1 MQQIGI
7 IGMAVM
13 GKNLALNIK
22 NNGYSV
28 SVFNITREET
38 DKVASKY
45 ADKNLLATYS
55 WGEFVNS
62 LEKPRKIIMLIKSGV
77 PVDQT
82 IEHLKDL
89 LDKGD
94 ILIDGG
100 NSFYKDTNRRYQYL
114 QQFGINY
121 IGMGISGG
129 ELGALRGP
137 SMMPGGDEK
146 IYQKL
151 LPLFKKISAKTA
163 DNEACV
169 DYIGPE
175 GSGHYVKMV
184 HNGIEYGIMQAIC
197 EVYDILRNILNLN
210 NDEVSDI
217 FDKWNQGSLNS
228 YLMSI
233 TSNILR
239 QKDPISQKYM
249 VDIILNKADYKGTG
263 NWMIEDALRLG
274 APISVIFAAVFA
286 RFVSN
291 STLSTLSTLSN
302 IANFDFVIENKSKFI
317 EQLEDALYLVQII
330 SYSQGFEQLH
340 CASESYNWHLNYAN
354 IAKIWEAGCIIRAES
369 LINIKNSFVKS
380 PNQKNILQDPVF
392 EHLVTGNLSSLR
404 YIIKSAHEYYVP
416 TPVLDASLDYILS
429 IFNSK
434 LPANLLQA
442 QRDYFGAH
450 TYLRIDKAG
459 TFHTQWYD
467 EK

>member
-1 MQQIGI
+1 MQQVGI

-22 NNGYSV
+22 NSGYSV
-28 SVFNITREET
+28 SVFNITRAET
-38 DKVASKY
+38 DEVASKY

-55 WGEFVNS
+55 WEEFVGS
-62 LEKPRKIIMLIKSGV
+62 LEKPRKIIMMIKAGS

-82 IEHLKDL
+82 IEHLQGI

-129 ELGALRGP
+129 ELGALNGP
-137 SMMPGGDEK
+137 SMMPGGDEE
-146 IYQKL
+146 ICQKL
-151 LPLFKKISAKTA
+151 LPLFKKIAAKTPA
-163 DNEACV
+163 NEACV
-169 DYIGPE
+169 NYIGPE

-197 EVYDILRNILNLN
+197 EIYDILRNILNLN
-210 NDEVSDI
+210 NAEISDI

-228 YLMSI
+228 YLISI
-233 TSNILR
+233 TTNILR
-239 QKDPISQKYM
+239 QKDPITQKDM
-249 VDIILNKADYKGTG
+249 VDVILNKADYKGTG

-274 APISVIFAAVFA
+274 TPISVIFAAVFA

-291 STLSTLSTLSN
+291 STLGSLENPTHS
-302 IANFDFVIENKSKFI
+302 DFTIKNKNKFI
-317 EQLEDALYLVQII
+317 KQLESSLYLAQII
-330 SYSQGFEQLH
+330 SYAQGFEQLR
-340 CASESYNWHLNYAN
+340 CASKAYNWNLNYAN
-354 IAKIWEAGCIIRAES
+354 IAQIWEAGCIVRAAS
-369 LINIKNSFVKS
+369 LTNIKNSFEKH
-380 PNQKNILQDPVF
+380 PNIKNIFQAPFF
-392 EHLVTGNLSSLR
+392 EHLAKENLSSLR
-404 YIIKSAHEYYVP
+404 DVIKSAHECYIP
-416 TPVLDASLDYILS
+416 TPVLDAALDYILS

-450 TYLRIDKAG
+450 TYARIDRSG